1 MRQDAP
7 KRLYLNHIFDD
18 SQFLEVTTQ
27 HSGLRKKGRPAQWPE
42 TDTDLD
48 MCYNAKLPISAKK
61 KEDLMNLCAKEIIPE
76 DFHGYFSTLKT
87 SKTAKDLI
95 PVSISDEDTD
105 SE

>member
-7 KRLYLNHIFDD
+7 KRLYLNYTFDD
-18 SQFLEVTTQ
+18 SKFLEVITQ
-27 HSGLRKKGRPAQWPE
+27 HSGLRKKGRPVQWPE
-42 TDTDLD
+42 TDADLD
-48 MCYNAKLPISAKK
+48 MCYSAKLPISAKK
-61 KEDLMNLCAKEIIPE
+61 KDDLMNLCSKEIIPE

-95 PVSISDEDTD
+95 PISTSDEDTD